1 MKNDRIK
8 TLEKY
13 ITAGSHGHLVGI
25 GGVSMSPLAIVL
37 HDAGM
42 NITGS
47 DISESQ
53 SVKQMRAMGIDI
65 AIGHDAKNIEG
76 AEYIVRTAAVHDNNP
91 EIAAA
96 LQNGIPV
103 FERAEVWGFIMRGYK
118 NALCIAGTHG
128 KTTTTSMS
136 THILMNAD
144 KDPTVMIGGVL
155 PMIKSGYRVGKSDT
169 IILESCEYYN
179 SFLSF
184 FPTIAV
190 ILNIEADHLD
200 FFKDLDDIKK
210 SFRDFALLVPED
222 TGCVIVNHD
231 DKNAM
236 DAVSGIKRRVITFG
250 LEDGADITARNI
262 KMSDGHS
269 AFDVY
274 NKDELY
280 GHITLQIPG
289 MHNVFDALAAS
300 AAAIELG
307 IPARAV
313 SDGLASFTGAG
324 RRFEFKGRY
333 NGADFY
339 DDYAHHPSELKAL
352 IDMVKTLDYRRIVL
366 AFQPHTYSRTKAL
379 FGDFVEQLKRPD
391 EVLLAEIFAARE
403 KNTIGISS
411 KDIADKIDGAQYF
424 KTLGELENKLRSIAR
439 DGDIVLTVGAG
450 DIYKV
455 GENIVK

>member
-25 GGVSMSPLAIVL
+25 GGVSMSQLAIVL

-53 SVKQMRAMGIDI
+53 SVKQMSAMGIDI

-96 LQNGIPV
+96 LRSGIPV

-169 IILESCEYYN
+169 IILEYC
-179 SFLSF
+179 
-184 FPTIAV
+184 
-190 ILNIEADHLD
+190 
-200 FFKDLDDIKK
+200 
-210 SFRDFALLVPED
+210 
-222 TGCVIVNHD
+222 
-231 DKNAM
+231 
-236 DAVSGIKRRVITFG
+236 
-250 LEDGADITARNI
+250 
-262 KMSDGHS
+262 
-269 AFDVY
+269 
-274 NKDELY
+274 
-280 GHITLQIPG
+280 
-289 MHNVFDALAAS
+289 
-300 AAAIELG
+300 
-307 IPARAV
+307 
-313 SDGLASFTGAG
+313 
-324 RRFEFKGRY
+324 
-333 NGADFY
+333 
-339 DDYAHHPSELKAL
+339 DY
-352 IDMVKTLDYRRIVL
+352 
-366 AFQPHTYSRTKAL
+366 
-379 FGDFVEQLKRPD
+379 
-391 EVLLAEIFAARE
+391 
-403 KNTIGISS
+403 
-411 KDIADKIDGAQYF
+411 
-424 KTLGELENKLRSIAR
+424 
-439 DGDIVLTVGAG
+439 
-450 DIYKV
+450 
-455 GENIVK
+455 